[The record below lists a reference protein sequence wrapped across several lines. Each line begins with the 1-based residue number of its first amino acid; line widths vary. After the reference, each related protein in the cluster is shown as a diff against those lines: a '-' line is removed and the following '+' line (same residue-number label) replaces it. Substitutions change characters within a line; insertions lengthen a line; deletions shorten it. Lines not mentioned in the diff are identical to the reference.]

1 MEPLAGEGLDVDVH
15 FAEIGLMPPR
25 VQLLRININA
35 LGPGS
40 HGELSPSCNIKIN
53 IMGIIIGPKRQ

>member
-15 FAEIGLMPPR
+15 FAEIGLMPPG
-25 VQLLRININA
+25 VHLLRIDIDP

-40 HGELSPSCNIKIN
+40 QGELSPSYNIKIN